1 MKITVLTAGGSRRI
15 GVLGHLD
22 SAAERAELQ
31 GLIDPAAFPGPV
43 HVDFYDAD
51 VLPPE
56 VLAAL
61 ARRLDAGAPLKLVAY
76 HGLLVHS
83 LIRLGLPAQ
92 QVATE
97 RQHAPLNGCQALA
110 LAGSANSLEKILE
123 IVSHLPVAQVA
134 VFVAQHVAED
144 QVNLLDQLLRV
155 RTEYRVLMPQ
165 HLVPVVPGTLYV
177 APPGHHMKVAH
188 GLVYLTRDPK
198 IMYARPSIDALF
210 ESLAGEYGPRV
221 VVALLCG
228 FGADGVDGCAALR
241 KAGACVIVEDPED
254 CQDARILPEG
264 ARQAGHFD
272 HILKLPAITSLAAV
286 AVQGEQGQ
294 PAGPLLELFLEGL
307 WGQYGY
313 DFRGYQRDSLERR
326 LRNLISQF
334 GLADFCGLQR
344 AVFSD
349 PVLFQR
355 MVAELTVGVTE
366 FFRHPEQFRALRQEV
381 LPYLDSFPV
390 IKVWSAG
397 CATGEEPYSLAML
410 LEEMGLL
417 AKTRLFATDLNH
429 YLLDLAKSALYPLSV
444 LPVSRSNYL
453 LGGGSGAFDD
463 FVDLLPRFLAVKG
476 HLAKAPLI
484 HQHSLVDGG
493 VFNEFQLILCRYVMI
508 YFDEATQRRIL
519 QRFARS
525 MHPNGFLM
533 LGPKDGLL
541 HVARSEGFMPMAP
554 DSHIYRFQERA
565 SQ

>member
-294 PAGPLLELFLEGL
+294 SAGPLLEL
-307 WGQYGY
+307 
-313 DFRGYQRDSLERR
+313 
-326 LRNLISQF
+326 
-334 GLADFCGLQR
+334 CGLQR

-493 VFNEFQLILCRYVMI
+493 VFNEFQLILCRNVMI